1 VTLVRAS
8 KLRSDWRWPGAALLV
23 EIAAIHV
30 SLVPQHL
37 REAPYAG
44 VLFAALGAG
53 ALVTAAALLIC
64 DDRRV
69 WLSAALLVGGAI
81 AGYIASRSI
90 GLPSLADDVGDW
102 LNPLGGAAV
111 LAEVLTLVLSAAVLT
126 GARSG
131 RDQASARARPAAPL
145 ATGRA

>member
-1 VTLVRAS
+1 MRFS
-8 KLRSDWRWPGAALLV
+8 KLHSDWRWPAAALLA
-23 EIAAIHV
+23 EIAAVHI

-44 VLFAALGAG
+44 ALFVALSAG

-69 WLSAALLVGGAI
+69 WQSAALLAGGAI
-81 AGYIASRSI
+81 VAYVASRSI

-111 LAEVLTLVLSAAVLT
+111 LAETLTLVLSAAVLV
-126 GARSG
+126 GPWSG

-145 ATGRA
+145 ASGRA

>member
-1 VTLVRAS
+1 MSAS
-8 KLRSDWRWPGAALLV
+8 KLRSDWRWPAAALLV
-23 EIAAIHV
+23 EIAAIHI

-37 REAPYAG
+37 REAPYVGA
-44 VLFAALGAG
+44 LFVALSVG
-53 ALVTAAALLIC
+53 ALVTAAVLLIC

-69 WLSAALLVGGAI
+69 WLSAALLAGGAI
-81 AGYIASRSI
+81 VAYIVSRSI
-90 GLPSLADDVGDW
+90 GLPSLADDIGDW

-111 LAEVLTLVLSAAVLT
+111 LAETLTLVLSAAVLL

-131 RDQASARARPAAPL
+131 RDQPPARARPAAPL